1 MIAMQYSFTLPA
13 DYDMRIVR
21 ERIASK
27 GALLDNLPGLA
38 FKAYLYAERNDED
51 KGGDSAGDGGPPSLE
66 NLYAPF
72 YLWRDAGAMHDFLAS
87 PGFAGVS
94 QAFGWPA
101 VRTWT
106 PWHASVGDDIR
117 QARHATRQI
126 ASIAPHSDL
135 AQLQRREEDYA
146 RQALAQGALAVVIG
160 FEPGNWSIVRLCLWR
175 EAFDPAPA
183 LAPGRGELRYR
194 VGHVSAPGLR

>member
-13 DYDMRIVR
+13 DYAMRIIR

-38 FKAYLYAERNDED
+38 FKAYLYAERDDAGN
-51 KGGDSAGDGGPPSLE
+51 GGDGDGGQPVQE

-101 VRTWT
+101 VATWT

-117 QARHATRQI
+117 QARHATRQTV
-126 ASIAPHSDL
+126 SIAHHSDL
-135 AQLQRREEDYA
+135 AQLR
-146 RQALAQGALAVVIG
+146 
-160 FEPGNWSIVRLCLWR
+160 
-175 EAFDPAPA
+175 
-183 LAPGRGELRYR
+183 
-194 VGHVSAPGLR
+194 